1 MYTVPTV
8 KIVSEPSHEN
18 PLGYIVIN
26 KSDFDPAKHEPF
38 DEDDAAALAG
48 AIKSGE
54 LSLSAADLQAAHE
67 RLLELERNLN
77 AERER
82 LADQAAANDAEAQ
95 RLAAL
100 ASNSTAPD
108 VNSMTKDE
116 LQAALT
122 AKGISFPAA
131 ANKADL
137 IALLTA

>member
-8 KIVSEPSHEN
+8 KIVSEQSHEN

-26 KSDFDPAKHEPF
+26 KADFDPSKHEPF

-54 LSLSAADLQAAHE
+54 LVPSMAELLAARDQLEARKRDLD
-67 RLLELERNLN
+67 
-77 AERER
+77 AEADR
-82 LADQAAANDAEAQ
+82 LAEQAAANEAEAQ
-95 RLAAL
+95 RLAAM
-100 ASNSTAPD
+100 ATTSTAPD
-108 VNSMTKDE
+108 FSAMTKDE

-137 IALLTA
+137 VALLTA